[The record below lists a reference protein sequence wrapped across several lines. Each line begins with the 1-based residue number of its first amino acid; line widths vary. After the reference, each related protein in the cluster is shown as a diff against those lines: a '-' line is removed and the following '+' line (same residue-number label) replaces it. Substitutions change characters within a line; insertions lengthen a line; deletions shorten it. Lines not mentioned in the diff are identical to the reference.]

1 MSEGESLNVMQ
12 DKLRKPPR
20 GEKRVLLVA
29 SSGGHWIQLCRISSA
44 FDANDTL
51 YATTFKVEEAPNG
64 DREPITIPDASRTA
78 LLRFF
83 PLVVKLFLTFLWFR
97 PRVVVST
104 GAAPGLMAI
113 IIGKAMGATTIW
125 LDSIANS
132 ERLSRSGRIARS
144 FADLWLT
151 QWEGLANSDPD
162 LQCFGRT
169 V

>member
-1 MSEGESLNVMQ
+1 MQ
-12 DKLRKPPR
+12 DVPDDSPE

-44 FDANDTL
+44 FDQNDTL
-51 YATTFKVEEAPNG
+51 YATTFKVVEPPNG
-64 DREPITIPDASRTA
+64 DREAIAIPDASRSD

-83 PLVVKLFLTFLWFR
+83 PLVAKLVVIFLWFR

-132 ERLSRSGRIARS
+132 ERLSRSGRIAGS
-144 FADLWLT
+144 YADLWLT
-151 QWEGLANSDPD
+151 QWEGLAKSNPD

>member
-1 MSEGESLNVMQ
+1 MQGQLRES
-12 DKLRKPPR
+12 P
-20 GEKRVLLVA
+20 GSEKRVLLVA
-29 SSGGHWIQLCRISSA
+29 SSGGHWLQLCRISSA
-44 FDANDTL
+44 FEANDTL
-51 YATTFKVEEAPNG
+51 YATTFKVPEAPNG
-64 DREPITIPDASRTA
+64 NREPIAIPDASRTDIV
-78 LLRFF
+78 RFF
-83 PLVVKLFLTFLWFR
+83 PLVAKLILILLWFR

-132 ERLSRSGRIARS
+132 ERLSRSGRIAGNY
-144 FADLWLT
+144 ADLWLT
-151 QWEGLANSDPD
+151 QWEGLARSNPD